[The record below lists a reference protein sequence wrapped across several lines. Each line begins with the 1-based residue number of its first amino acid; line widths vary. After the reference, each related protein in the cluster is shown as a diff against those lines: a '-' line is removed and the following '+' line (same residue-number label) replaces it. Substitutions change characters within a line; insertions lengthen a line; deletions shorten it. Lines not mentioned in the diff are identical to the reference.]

1 MPASVVPATF
11 STSRLQT
18 RYMRHQPPHRSPRP
32 ASRGL
37 SSMAPSR
44 QPRPRYM
51 TPLQPNSLPF
61 TSAITAIALEAREVP
76 RASSANV
83 GVRPGARRT
92 YRQTARPSPPRP
104 PNVPSGVVASA
115 CLMYGVYRCD
125 EPFSAGD
132 LEQILGQGARAGG
145 GGSPLGGTRWSPGP
159 AFGAVAR
166 AQPAAGHCAER
177 PKFGAGGCPV
187 FEPSEADLQWVRER
201 VWGGGGGPPAED
213 AHRDPGLGTLAGAH
227 TAERPK
233 FGAGPSPAF
242 EPAEADLEWV
252 RNRMWGGSASA
263 RG

>member
-1 MPASVVPATF
+1 M
-11 STSRLQT
+11 
-18 RYMRHQPPHRSPRP
+18 
-32 ASRGL
+32 
-37 SSMAPSR
+37 
-44 QPRPRYM
+44 
-51 TPLQPNSLPF
+51 NSLPF